1 MAQNKI
7 TINVSEVI
15 SDTCL
20 EVTITGIKTFKIRAF
35 LGINLLKLAAWV
47 IGCQIELNINEK

>member
-20 EVTITGIKTFKIRAF
+20 EVTITGIKTFKIRA